1 MWTAP
6 VTLVGQGSGVTP
18 DELLAPYPPHLREL
32 AEALRRLVKDA
43 VPSAIEAVRPGWRLI
58 GYNVPFGRRTPYFA
72 FVWPEPEHV
81 HLGFEHGILL
91 RDPAGVL
98 HGAELRL
105 RKVRFVT
112 LRRAD
117 EIPADVLEALVIDAA
132 RLATLGRAER
142 LTLLLDQAEIR
153 EQLPGQP

>member
-1 MWTAP
+1 M
-6 VTLVGQGSGVTP
+6 SP
-18 DELLAPYPPHLREL
+18 DELLAPVPPHLRDV
-32 AEALRRLVKDA
+32 AEALRAVVRRA
-43 VPSAIEAVRPGWRLI
+43 VPNAIEAVRPGWRLI
-58 GYNVPFGRRTPYFA
+58 GYNVPFGRRAPYFA

-112 LRRAD
+112 LHRAD
-117 EIPADVLEALVIDAA
+117 EIPADVLAALVIDAA

-142 LTLLLDQAEIR
+142 LSLLLDEAEVR
-153 EQLPGQP
+153 EQLPRRP